1 MPLRRFRKDNS
12 QNVAINTSVCLAC
25 SKDLKD
31 SKTKAICLQ
40 YMNLYNKQEGLIAQQ
55 EEIKTYA
62 LTSAFVYGALMIIT
76 YFITFFVDPKKFF
89 NLTFGI
95 ILIIALLSSTGLFIL
110 HFNNKGK
117 IKAIKWQISKLKHQ

>member
-1 MPLRRFRKDNS
+1 
-12 QNVAINTSVCLAC
+12 
-25 SKDLKD
+25 
-31 SKTKAICLQ
+31 
-40 YMNLYNKQEGLIAQQ
+40 MNLYNKQEALLSKQ

-62 LTSAFVYGALMIIT
+62 ITSAFVYFALMAIT

-95 ILIIALLSSTGLFIL
+95 ILIVALLSSTGLFIL